1 MGRNAACRGLWAVIL
16 SLLLLPT
23 ITLFATPNAKGAD
36 PKSFVDESL
45 VKEVEASGFIKTL
58 YDTEYR

>member
-1 MGRNAACRGLWAVIL
+1 VFL